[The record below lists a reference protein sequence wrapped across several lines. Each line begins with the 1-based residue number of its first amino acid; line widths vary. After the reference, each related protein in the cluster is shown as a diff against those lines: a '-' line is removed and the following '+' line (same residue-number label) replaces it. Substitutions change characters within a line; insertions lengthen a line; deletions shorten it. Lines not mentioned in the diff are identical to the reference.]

1 MRYLLRFRAAFVA
14 ALVAAL
20 TLAAP
25 QLASAQTAAPATPT
39 YTAAIDV
46 TSWAELVR
54 SNGVLA
60 LSAAFGVAL
69 SFFIARKLLRWVFG
83 AV

>member
-1 MRYLLRFRAAFVA
+1 MRFFVRVRSV
-14 ALVAAL
+14 LVALAL
-20 TLAAP
+20 ALAVGPAV
-25 QLASAQTAAPATPT
+25 ASAQTAAAPAQPT
-39 YTAAIDV
+39 YSPAIDV
-46 TSWAELVR
+46 TAWAELVR